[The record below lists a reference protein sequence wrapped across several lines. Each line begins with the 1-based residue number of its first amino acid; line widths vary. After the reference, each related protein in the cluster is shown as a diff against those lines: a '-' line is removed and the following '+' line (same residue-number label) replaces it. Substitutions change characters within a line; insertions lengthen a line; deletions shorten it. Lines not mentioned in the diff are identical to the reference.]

1 MTFDELVKGF
11 GEKIGVELAM
21 EDGVVAL
28 NVDGMPVMIQELSEL
43 NAINILGEIGEPP
56 PEGLETLLSSML
68 NANHL
73 FAGTAGG
80 TLSRDPENGKFFLCR
95 WEPLAL
101 ADVESFTAVV
111 DKFVNVLETWRKI
124 LSDYRPS
131 QTSAETAPEE
141 AAPAF
146 GSRGFMQI

>member
-1 MTFDELVKGF
+1 MTFDDLIKGF
-11 GEKIGVELAM
+11 GEKIGVELAL

-28 NVDGMPVMIQELSEL
+28 NIDDMPVMIQELPEL
-43 NAINILGEIGEPP
+43 NAVNILGEIGEPP

-73 FAGTAGG
+73 FQGTSGG
-80 TLSRDPENGKFFLCR
+80 TLSRDPETGKFFLCR

-101 ADVESFTAVV
+101 ADVEAFTAVV

-124 LSDYRPS
+124 IADYRPS
-131 QTSAETAPEE
+131 ETAAPEGDM
-141 AAPAF
+141 PAF
-146 GSRGFMQI
+146 GSSGFMQI